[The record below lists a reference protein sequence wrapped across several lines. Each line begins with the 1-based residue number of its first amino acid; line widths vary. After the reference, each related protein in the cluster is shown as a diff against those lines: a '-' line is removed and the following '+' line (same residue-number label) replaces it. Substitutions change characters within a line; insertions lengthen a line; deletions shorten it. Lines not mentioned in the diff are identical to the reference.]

1 MVLSPAPFNGKRG
14 YLPLRGVCHGTAS
27 RGTCD
32 RIFPEILGDAG
43 IAYTPNN
50 AHTLTDALEKLLTA
64 PECLSTCSANAHNLS
79 KNRYNDELTASQL
92 LYVYYR
98 DLRN

>member
-1 MVLSPAPFNGKRG
+1 MGIYLCEAFATGRPAVEPATG
-14 YLPLRGVCHGTAS
+14 S
-27 RGTCD
+27 
-32 RIFPEILGDAG
+32 FPEILGDAG
-43 IAYTPNN
+43 IAYSPNN

-92 LYVYYR
+92 LYVYK